1 LNIVEMAS
9 YITQVNLYM
18 SAGTQIDLMVTLPGG
33 PAHFN
38 SMSSLNQLQ
47 DITDLLPEYAPDVLA
62 QIPEG
67 WIDATVLN
75 GRIYAVPTLN
85 DKTSR
90 FGFACRTDILEET
103 GVDPE
108 SVKTATDLGN
118 LFAKVKELH
127 PEMKNIAAA
136 GTHKIINGSYLIGMD
151 DRFVKY
157 DGLGDGDNQIINIL
171 PGDGSTIHNTY
182 EREEYIHTC
191 EVLRD
196 WYEKGYISKDAPIY
210 GGAAEETVAMG
221 DGFGQ
226 FQSYA
231 DGTVLTASSSY
242 GHDMTILY
250 LEDEGMVTTGSLRQ
264 FTWAVPVTAQEP
276 EAALRFLNL
285 IYTDPA
291 IGNLLAWGIEGVH
304 YQVMEDGTTDFL
316 EGEDIT
322 TCKYYISW
330 PFLGNSFLD
339 GSIVRSGNAP
349 DLPAIRRDAN
359 FKAKVT
365 EFNGFGFDASEMS
378 NEVTVITSIIEEY
391 RPSMACGQYT
401 EERYNEFV
409 QKLKDAGAD
418 DYLALIQSQLDAWLA
433 DH

>member
-1 LNIVEMAS
+1 MKKVIALILTVCMGISLAACAGAPAQDVQGTAAPAEEAAPAEAAAEPAAPAADGSYDEIEIMFWSPATVPQDVDLVEEEINKITREKAGLEINLNIVEMAS

-108 SVKTATDLGN
+108 SVKTATDLGD

-171 PGDGSTIHNTY
+171 PG
-182 EREEYIHTC
+182 
-191 EVLRD
+191 
-196 WYEKGYISKDAPIY
+196 
-210 GGAAEETVAMG
+210 
-221 DGFGQ
+221 
-226 FQSYA
+226 
-231 DGTVLTASSSY
+231 
-242 GHDMTILY
+242 
-250 LEDEGMVTTGSLRQ
+250 
-264 FTWAVPVTAQEP
+264 
-276 EAALRFLNL
+276 
-285 IYTDPA
+285 
-291 IGNLLAWGIEGVH
+291 
-304 YQVMEDGTTDFL
+304 
-316 EGEDIT
+316 
-322 TCKYYISW
+322 
-330 PFLGNSFLD
+330 
-339 GSIVRSGNAP
+339 
-349 DLPAIRRDAN
+349 
-359 FKAKVT
+359 
-365 EFNGFGFDASEMS
+365 
-378 NEVTVITSIIEEY
+378 
-391 RPSMACGQYT
+391 
-401 EERYNEFV
+401 
-409 QKLKDAGAD
+409 
-418 DYLALIQSQLDAWLA
+418 
-433 DH
+433 